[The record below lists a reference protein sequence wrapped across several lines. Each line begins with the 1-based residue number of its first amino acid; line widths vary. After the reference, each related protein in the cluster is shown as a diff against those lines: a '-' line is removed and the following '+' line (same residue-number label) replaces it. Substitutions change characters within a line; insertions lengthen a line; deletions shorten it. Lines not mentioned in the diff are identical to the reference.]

1 MFDGFLKVA
10 TCSPVILPGD
20 ARGSEKKIESAM
32 VRAAQQHVKVL
43 VMPELCITG
52 YTAADLFLQQ
62 MLQDKAL
69 ATLSNLR
76 QLSESLSDLVTI
88 VGAPLV
94 VEGRLYNCAIVIQKG
109 KFLGIIPK
117 QNIPN
122 YQEFYEKRWFSVPKD
137 ENKIIKIAGE
147 EVAFGT
153 RLVFQCNQMA
163 DFALAVEICEDLW
176 VPLSP
181 SLTHVMAGATLI
193 ANPSATDDLVS
204 KDEYRRELVKMQS
217 AKCIAGY
224 IYAGAGTGES
234 TTDLVFTGHSLICE
248 NGSLLEESFDN
259 GDNLSINVVDL
270 QKLALERR
278 KMTTFFQDVDGYNTI
293 TFDVNIEE
301 TDLSCRVIN
310 PSPFVPAND
319 REMKR
324 RCEKIL
330 GLQAQGLA
338 TRLVAAHS
346 KHAIIGLSGG
356 LDSTLALLVTVRAF
370 QRAGFDL
377 SGIHAVSM
385 PCFGTTK
392 RTQSNSEKLAKAL
405 GVDFREINITKAV
418 RQHFSDIDHD
428 ESLHNVTYENCQARE
443 RTQVLMDLSNKLY
456 GLVVGT
462 GDLSELALGWATYNG
477 DHTSM
482 YGVNCSVPKT
492 LVKHLVTYVASI
504 ERESVRETLL
514 DIVDTPVSPEL
525 LPPEKDGTI
534 AQKTEDLVGPY
545 ELHDFF
551 LYHFVRCGFSMSKIS
566 RLASRAFAGKYE
578 NETINKWL
586 RIFIKRFFQQQF
598 KRSAL
603 PDGPKVGSV
612 TLSPRGD
619 WRMPSDAPLSYWGDF
634 KDWKN

>member
-69 ATLSNLR
+69 ATLSNIR
-76 QLSESLSDLVTI
+76 QLSENLSDLVTI

-137 ENKIIKIAGE
+137 ENKVIKIAGE

-163 DFALAVEICEDLW
+163 DLALAVEICEDLW

-428 ESLHNVTYENCQARE
+428 ESIHNVTYENCQARE

-477 DHTSM
+477 DHMSM

>member
-477 DHTSM
+477 DHMSM